1 MNFFNM
7 SNSPCQ
13 PPKGGHVAYDNLE
26 RRVAVEVALGDFA
39 EPQGLLGAVIVVIG
53 DSVVFDVRIRLVLAA
68 VEHEEADRP
77 LAEGVEE
84 LVGLRVEVVLEV
96 WGHGAARLVV
106 ATAVIHREIGRE
118 QLDSL
123 VHEAAEH
130 LLLVVR
136 DGNHVAVEEEK
147 VGRLEIALV
156 DHVLQDVVAAVD
168 VVDHCERDGRLG
180 CVVGGERIS
189 LLCVAKG
196 RGDVA
201 VYDLMPLVADDF
213 LRADPVSVGCGRLEA
228 LELHAV
234 DARGV
239 LDTDF
244 RVENLLALGG
254 VEVRTVVGGDFEP
267 ADGRFIGDPDDS
279 YLVFAEVLQVRAVQ
293 DLDFGQERCDGAGKE
308 NEK

>member
-1 MNFFNM
+1 M
-7 SNSPCQ
+7 PAAE
-13 PPKGGHVAYDNLE
+13 GGHVAYDNLE

-39 EPQGLLGAVIVVIG
+39 EPLSLLGAVIVVIG
-53 DSVVFDVRIRLVLAA
+53 DSVVFDVRIWLVLAA

-77 LAEGVEE
+77 LAEGVEK

-147 VGRLEIALV
+147 VGHLEIALV

-168 VVDHCERDGRLG
+168 VVNHCERDGRLG

-201 VYDLMPLVADDF
+201 IYDLMPLVADDF